1 MDAGTG
7 TGKKNGYRGGAPRT
21 SFAKEVPHVLG
32 AEHSQTRIHE
42 RIYDDFAAFGK
53 MFEAWVEDEECQK
66 IEVERHNFY
75 VWEREELLYV
85 DDPVDE
91 DALRKELAAKMADAG
106 EEKII

>member
-1 MDAGTG
+1 M
-7 TGKKNGYRGGAPRT
+7 
-21 SFAKEVPHVLG
+21 
-32 AEHSQTRIHE
+32 
-42 RIYDDFAAFGK
+42 
-53 MFEAWVEDEECQK
+53 VEDEECQK

>member
-1 MDAGTG
+1 MIILL
-7 TGKKNGYRGGAPRT
+7 RL
-21 SFAKEVPHVLG
+21 AKCLRHG
-32 AEHSQTRIHE
+32 RN
-42 RIYDDFAAFGK
+42 
-53 MFEAWVEDEECQK
+53 EECQK